1 MTPSAATASDNNR
14 PIISICVPTFSRA
27 TCLVNLLENLGQLT
41 IAHGSKIEICI
52 SDNQS
57 TDDTAQIID
66 DWRGRLGLK
75 VMTQSE
81 NIGATRNIIAVTS
94 SATGKWLMIIGDDD
108 LLIPRNFSSLLAILQ
123 SSNENDWIL
132 VGVADA
138 TGEERLLGDLKP
150 GRYDAGRFREILFG
164 TGLYRFGFIG
174 MHVFPL
180 HMQSVLAGLSGAA
193 SRPWPHLA
201 LFLRHLHGGH
211 VQIISAP
218 VVEQAGGGRALSWNM
233 GDWVHISLRKLN
245 IIAEARKVVR
255 GLDWFFNS
263 MILRELYS
271 LRNAKN
277 LILWKA
283 VDPSDFCHRAFR
295 EHIRCYKL
303 LGPFI
308 CFAAMHAIF
317 LMALYLIPSRLTPFI
332 LRLLG
337 KQSFVDSYVDEQ
349 QAKSDF
355 DGVKRGL

>member
-1 MTPSAATASDNNR
+1 MTPSAAASSHNNR

-57 TDDTAQIID
+57 TDDTAQIIE

-75 VMTQSE
+75 VMTQTE
-81 NIGATRNIIAVTS
+81 NIGATRNAIAVTS

-123 SSNENDWIL
+123 SSDENDWIL

-150 GRYDAGRFREILFG
+150 GRYDAGRFREILLG

-211 VQIISAP
+211 VQIFSAP
-218 VVEQAGGGRALSWNM
+218 VVEQAGGGGELYWSM
-233 GDWVHISLRKLN
+233 GAWSRINLRKLN
-245 IIAEARKVVR
+245 IIYEVLAELKELR
-255 GLDWFFNS
+255 WYFNALL
-263 MILRELYS
+263 LRELYS
-271 LRNAKN
+271 LEN
-277 LILWKA
+277 LKILVLWKA
-283 VDPSDFCHRAFR
+283 LEPRDYYRSAFS
-295 EHIRCYKL
+295 EHIVRYML
-303 LGPFI
+303 LGPFA
-308 CFAAMHAIF
+308 FLAAIHFVLLLAIYI
-317 LMALYLIPSRLTPFI
+317 MPSGALRII
-332 LRLLG
+332 LRFVG
-337 KQSFVDSYVDEQ
+337 KGSVIAKHLADK
-349 QAKSDF
+349 QAKSNF